1 MFTQCTYSVRRLAPS
16 TKRQKTLI
24 NVEYTGAPTKPR
36 YMRAQTPS
44 RIPALHNAH
53 NVRLFQNTADLPV
66 NVQGV
71 RSVEGH
77 HLPSPSRS
85 LEGVSAYHRGVRRRY
100 LMPVCMCVHISSNS
114 SLNTLPRDR
123 LSSSVY
129 KPNQVCPPCL
139 RVGHRTSHTVSLAA
153 FAF

>member
-1 MFTQCTYSVRRLAPS
+1 MHIL
-16 TKRQKTLI
+16 
-24 NVEYTGAPTKPR
+24 
-36 YMRAQTPS
+36 RAQACAKYKAPEDTHK
-44 RIPALHNAH
+44 RRVHRCTNKTAIHEGADTLRLPALHNAH
-53 NVRLFQNTADLPV
+53 NVRLLKNTADLPV